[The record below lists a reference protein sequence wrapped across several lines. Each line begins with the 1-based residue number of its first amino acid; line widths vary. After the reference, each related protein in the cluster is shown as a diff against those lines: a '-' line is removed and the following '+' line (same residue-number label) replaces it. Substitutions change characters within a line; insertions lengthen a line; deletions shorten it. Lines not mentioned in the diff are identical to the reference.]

1 MIYQGIDRSILEI
14 DKDGDI
20 KVYFSTEDKGIKLQD
35 ITSMSHAEV
44 MWVHD
49 LYHCGVYAIDLWRID
64 TTPAIRERELI
75 VGQLHR
81 DIENCQEVTRNI
93 EALFNFTLSGN
104 PCDYRILS
112 KSQKYLAQLEASI
125 KERTD
130 YIENFVYSTVGREN
144 RHIAYL

>member
-1 MIYQGIDRSILEI
+1 MIYQGIDNSILE
-14 DKDGDI
+14 DDDNGNI
-20 KVYFSTEDKGIKLQD
+20 KVYYGLENKGIKLQD

-49 LYHCGVYAIDLWRID
+49 LYHCGVYAIDLWRIC

-81 DIENCQEVTRNI
+81 DIENCKEVSRNI
-93 EALFNFTLSGN
+93 DMLLGFTLSGN
-104 PCDYRILS
+104 PCDYRIIS
-112 KSQKYLAQLEASI
+112 RSQKYLAELEASI

-130 YIENFVYSTVGREN
+130 FIEDFVYSTVKGQ
-144 RHIAYL
+144 Y